1 MPTYEYEKNCLC
13 CCPSSPL
20 HSTGPQVR
28 TTRAGIV
35 DYFKNFLKLS
45 PQGKVDQSQIRMLS
59 PNLAL
64 HSGVYSFTLEED
76 GKLRI
81 VQVRGLLWHMLATLI
96 TCQGL
101 LQSRHATMWCTVL
114 C

>member
-1 MPTYEYEKNCLC
+1 MQKAFLKLLALLPVSI
-13 CCPSSPL
+13 SSFHL
-20 HSTGPQVR
+20 PQVR

-81 VQVRGLLWHMLATLI
+81 VQVTRSCCCHQVYCAML
-96 TCQGL
+96 TCPV
-101 LQSRHATMWCTVL
+101 WPCTASAVPGTGSVL
-114 C
+114 